1 MNAELIPRTHDLDD
15 ILLNLKGKI
24 ENQKKSVE
32 NELAIRG
39 AQHENFV
46 KLTSDYTDAIRG
58 IDECLELIET
68 MFREG

>member
-39 AQHENFV
+39 A
-46 KLTSDYTDAIRG
+46 
-58 IDECLELIET
+58 
-68 MFREG
+68 